1 ARNRALPQTN
11 REQTQSDS
19 KQSWIDPVTLLRIR
33 NLQLRAKTV
42 VEGFYNGLHRSPT
55 HGVSIE
61 FSEYR
66 PYTPGDDLRNLDWK
80 LYARTDRDYIKKFE
94 DETNRRCHLILDQ
107 SRSMEYGSLP
117 HTKMRYAGTLA
128 ATLAYFLSD
137 QRDSVGIMTFDERI
151 REVVPS
157 RRRHGQLRQI
167 LASIE
172 REPSGKSTDL
182 NTPLK
187 EIAALVRRR
196 ALVVVIS
203 DFLAPAETLRTPLSF
218 LRSRGHEVLC
228 LRVLDP
234 EEVAFDGEEAT
245 MVHDLESGRRIYVD
259 PESARD
265 EYQRRFEGHAT
276 ELQTICHD
284 LGIAWYPMTTDE
296 ALEDAIMELIAARQ
310 RRDASSSRGSS
321 MRDSHRNVGS
331 EVASS
336 RDSAGSGVVAT

>member
-1 ARNRALPQTN
+1 MSSKTETQKQTE
-11 REQTQSDS
+11 REQG
-19 KQSWIDPVTLLRIR
+19 WIDPVTLLRIK

-66 PYTPGDDLRNLDWK
+66 PYSPGDDLRNLDWK

-107 SRSMEYGSLP
+107 SRSMEFGSLP

-128 ATLAYFLSD
+128 ATLAYFLAA
-137 QRDSVGIMTFDERI
+137 QRDNVGIMTFDERI
-151 REVVPS
+151 RDVVPA

-172 REPSGKSTDL
+172 REPSGKTTDL
-182 NTPLK
+182 DTPLK

-196 ALVVVIS
+196 ALVVVVS
-203 DFLAPAETLRTPLSF
+203 DFLAPAENLRTPLSF

-234 EEVAFDGEEAT
+234 EEVDFSGEEAT
-245 MVHDLESGRRIYVD
+245 MVHDLESGQRIYVD
-259 PESARD
+259 PEAARQG
-265 EYQRRFEGHAT
+265 YLSRFQEHAT
-276 ELQTICHD
+276 QLQTICHD
-284 LGIAWYPMTTDE
+284 LGIAWYPMRTDE
-296 ALEDAIMELIAARQ
+296 PLEDAIMELIAARQ
-310 RRDASSSRGSS
+310 RRDASSSRGVASNS
-321 MRDSHRNVGS
+321 KNKTDGRDRVS
-331 EVASS
+331 EVAS
-336 RDSAGSGVVAT
+336 